1 MGSCASPTAPARSC
15 SWITPGTRRLSWTAR
30 AGSCCLSTGV
40 RRGARGVE
48 LHPRVRGDHL
58 DADAARRVRLPRAHV
73 AVSRRRARVRGPGQ
87 SPLGGEPGA
96 SPRES
101 GGRPQPHLRRPPLA
115 RGQALPST
123 TASSSSRRGCA
134 APATRPRPRPAPGLL
149 PAGGQAS
156 ECTESTSRSPS
167 TTRRAL
173 DSRRTARR
181 PRQPSS
187 RTRPSFNRAIAQE
200 TAWAMLNASP
210 PSTSSTGYAA
220 PRLRVHRPSGV
231 ARAPRSSSHVSATRS
246 GSKVRVHVDSH
257 IELDRH
263 YGLRPPPPGRTLS
276 SSPGTTAHTVE
287 LDCDRGQAASPPTRR
302 IPPAWAPDTTRR
314 LEHMHSS
321 PTRRFAST
329 MAPPSASTSS
339 WAESHRASHP
349 PSARIGGRQ
358 VLAPVPSLTTPAATA
373 SPHCPC
379 ASPGSCTTSPS
390 PAATAATPSSSPP
403 SPKPTSSSST
413 TSDSPSSTPTTAAT
427 SSELLEDRY
436 ASRSTLVTSQLPL
449 AQWQTARRPH
459 PRRRHPRPTRP
470 QRLQAPTQGRL
481 QAKTSL
487 RLDPCRS
494 LHGIII
500 APRRF
505 APTGD
510 RLAVVS
516 ELGER
521 PFHVRAGLN
530 AAVFD
535 AVMTAFSNNLDSIPK
550 DVKNRYESLVRDERF
565 ERNTRSSTTNI
576 DVVQG
581 RLRQAARQLFDA

>member
-1 MGSCASPTAPARSC
+1 MLTHPTIDKLHQLRCPGMAAALAEPLHSPLCDAPSFEACPRVPSGERLGLLADRELTLRDDRRMASRLRRAKLRHPNAGIEDIDSRHP
-15 SWITPGTRRLSWTAR
+15 RRLDKALIHSLAS
-30 AGSCCLSTGV
+30 AL
-40 RRGARGVE
+40 
-48 LHPRVRGDHL
+48 
-58 DADAARRVRLPRAHV
+58 AARTP
-73 AVSRRRARVRGPGQ
+73 Q
-87 SPLGGEPGA
+87 
-96 SPRES
+96 
-101 GGRPQPHLRRPPLA
+101 RPHH
-115 RGQALPST
+115 
-123 TASSSSRRGCA
+123 
-134 APATRPRPRPAPGLL
+134 
-149 PAGGQAS
+149 
-156 ECTESTSRSPS
+156 RS
-167 TTRRAL
+167 
-173 DSRRTARR
+173 
-181 PRQPSS
+181 
-187 RTRPSFNRAIAQE
+187 
-200 TAWAMLNASP
+200 
-210 PSTSSTGYAA
+210 
-220 PRLRVHRPSGV
+220 H
-231 ARAPRSSSHVSATRS
+231 
-246 GSKVRVHVDSH
+246 
-257 IELDRH
+257 
-263 YGLRPPPPGRTLS
+263 
-276 SSPGTTAHTVE
+276 
-287 LDCDRGQAASPPTRR
+287 
-302 IPPAWAPDTTRR
+302 RR
-314 LEHMHSS
+314 L
-321 PTRRFAST
+321 
-329 MAPPSASTSS
+329 
-339 WAESHRASHP
+339 P